1 MLAVVAAKP
10 PLSGFDALGFEA
22 DIVVNMTPAVTR
34 NTAPIWVQLY
44 LIRHL
49 VLSNTCLMEVK
60 KVRPPTFVPAVAT
73 P

>member
-1 MLAVVAAKP
+1 MLAVVAAKS
-10 PLSGFDALGFEA
+10 LSGFDALGFEA

-49 VLSNTCLMEVK
+49 VLSNTCLMKVK
-60 KVRPPTFVPAVAT
+60 KVRPPTFVLAVAT